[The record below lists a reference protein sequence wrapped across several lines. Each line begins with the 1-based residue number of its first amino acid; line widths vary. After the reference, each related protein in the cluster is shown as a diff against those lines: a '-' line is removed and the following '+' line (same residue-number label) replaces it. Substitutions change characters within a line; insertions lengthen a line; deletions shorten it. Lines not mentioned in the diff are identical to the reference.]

1 MRVNAH
7 LHIREEQVLR
17 VNFDSMSV
25 IRERLKKEG
34 AAPGQG
40 LRVVEKNGGLALVV
54 DNPRDG
60 DQVVR
65 YFGSVLVMADP
76 SVNGG
81 LGDVVVESSGGP
93 DGSDLSVRRA
103 LSQ

>member
-1 MRVNAH
+1 M
-7 LHIREEQVLR
+7 LR
-17 VNFDSMSV
+17 VNFDAMGV
-25 IRERLKKEG
+25 IRERLKKDG
-34 AAPGQG
+34 AAPGWG
-40 LRVVEKNGGLALVV
+40 LRVVEQNGGLALVV

-60 DQVVR
+60 DQVIR

-81 LGDVVVESSGGP
+81 SGDVVVEVSQRP
-93 DGSDLSVRRA
+93 DGPDLSVRRA